1 MDQGGMSEK
10 VKGEARMSPKKPP
23 DPRQAR
29 LAAALRDNL
38 RKRKEQVRKREA
50 DEQPAIV
57 PPETSPKR

>member
-10 VKGEARMSPKKPP
+10 VKGEARMNPKKPA

-29 LAAALRDNL
+29 LAAALRENL
-38 RKRKEQVRKREA
+38 RKRKEQARKRDA
-50 DEQPAIV
+50 DEQSAIV